1 MSLDLRKGNPTE
13 KKNSL
18 IEKGILRMIA
28 LYKALEQPMQTAVV
42 NILLRSVKINAKLKK
57 KKAELKIVASRE

>member
-57 KKAELKIVASRE
+57 KKLNSK

>member
-1 MSLDLRKGNPTE
+1 
-13 KKNSL
+13 
-18 IEKGILRMIA
+18 MIA